1 MRMKMVCDDR
11 TLREVANEFLA
22 LKKAQ
27 KVRERTL
34 SDYKKYID
42 KFLAQSQNTLDV
54 DVLKIEILEYFADI
68 PKTSPARFNH
78 PYQYLHALFEW
89 CAKQDYLPYNP
100 FQKLQ
105 LKKVRDEGNVQPAEI
120 KDIQTLLKALD
131 KHNYTELRDYNI
143 IMLILDTGI
152 RTSELMSI
160 KNEDYDPEA
169 MSIVIRPDVAK
180 TSRSRTLYLSAMTN
194 TCMDDKSI
202 VDLYFNRNEEAITQT
217 DKKYGRYCYS
227 IAYNILNNKEDA
239 EESVS
244 DTYMTAW
251 RSIPPRC
258 PSVLSTF
265 LGKITRHISI
275 DRWRERSA
283 TKRGGGEVPLALEE
297 LKDCISGMQD
307 VEMEYERKEVLKTY
321 AKFLEALPTT
331 ERRVFLCR
339 YWYVES
345 IETIADKFGFS
356 QSKVKT
362 MLHRTRVN
370 LRKQFAK
377 EGF

>member
-1 MRMKMVCDDR
+1 
-11 TLREVANEFLA
+11 
-22 LKKAQ
+22 
-27 KVRERTL
+27 
-34 SDYKKYID
+34 
-42 KFLAQSQNTLDV
+42 
-54 DVLKIEILEYFADI
+54 
-68 PKTSPARFNH
+68 
-78 PYQYLHALFEW
+78 
-89 CAKQDYLPYNP
+89 
-100 FQKLQ
+100 
-105 LKKVRDEGNVQPAEI
+105 
-120 KDIQTLLKALD
+120 
-131 KHNYTELRDYNI
+131 
-143 IMLILDTGI
+143 
-152 RTSELMSI
+152 
-160 KNEDYDPEA
+160 
-169 MSIVIRPDVAK
+169 
-180 TSRSRTLYLSAMTN
+180 
-194 TCMDDKSI
+194 MDDKHI
-202 VDLYFNRNEEAITQT
+202 VDLYFSRSEEAITQT

-227 IAYNILNNKEDA
+227 IAYNILTNKEDA

-251 RSIPPRC
+251 RAIPPRR

-321 AKFLEALPTT
+321 VKFLEALPTT